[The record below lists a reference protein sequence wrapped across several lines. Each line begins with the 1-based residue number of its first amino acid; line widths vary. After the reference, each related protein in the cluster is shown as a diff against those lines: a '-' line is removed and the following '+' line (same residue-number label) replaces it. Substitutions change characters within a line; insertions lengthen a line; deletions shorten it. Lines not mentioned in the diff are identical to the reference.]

1 MKVMSDFTPDLDS
14 YEAML
19 LVVDTETGGTDPS
32 RHSLLSVAA
41 VVWVNGRIRD
51 QIELFVH
58 EEPIVADREALGINR
73 LDPVWLRENG
83 LAPRDVTQELER
95 FIGRNY
101 PSGEKAVLAGHNVAF
116 DVGFLK
122 RLYGL
127 ACCDF
132 SARFSHRTFDTAT
145 VLRYLK
151 LGGLIQLAE
160 SNSEAAFRNFHV
172 EPPSD
177 KRHSALGDALAT
189 AQLITRLIEF
199 LRNACGL
206 SGSVPKSTRAP
217 M

>member
-1 MKVMSDFTPDLDS
+1 MKTSDFKPDPDS

-19 LVVDTETGGTDPS
+19 LVIDTETGGTDPS
-32 RHSLLSVAA
+32 RHSLLSLAA
-41 VVWVNGRIRD
+41 VVWVNGRIHD

-58 EEPIVADREALGINR
+58 EEPIVADLEALRINR

-83 LAPRDVTQELER
+83 LAPRRVTQEIEL

-101 PSGEKAVLAGHNVAF
+101 SLGQKVVLAGHNVAF

-127 ACCDF
+127 ASCDF

-145 VLRYLK
+145 VLRYLR
-151 LGGLIQLAE
+151 LVGLIQLAE
-160 SNSEAAFRNFHV
+160 SDSEAAFRYFHV

-189 AQLITRLIEF
+189 AQLITRLID
-199 LRNACGL
+199 LSRDACGL
-206 SGSVPKSTRAP
+206 SRSVTKRAS